1 MYLCDQLVI
10 ERNDQKTKITFSFN
24 LLKQLEIILDDY
36 TAVKKCEKNVN
47 DVRTLL
53 KDQSLQPPIDIDYFV
68 SNNPVMIVDRIIGGQ
83 KGRDKLKELCA
94 NTGDKIN
101 EQVINFLNAFDELN
115 AADYGIKLETDVLRY
130 WDTA

>member
-1 MYLCDQLVI
+1 M
-10 ERNDQKTKITFSFN
+10 
-24 LLKQLEIILDDY
+24 DDY

-53 KDQSLQPPIDIDYFV
+53 KDQSLQPSIDIDYFV

-83 KGRDKLKELCA
+83 KGRDKLKELRA

-115 AADYGIKLETDVLRY
+115 AADYGKKVETDELRY
-130 WDTA
+130 WEKAKDFVRDYYGQISDLYEKLHCEEN